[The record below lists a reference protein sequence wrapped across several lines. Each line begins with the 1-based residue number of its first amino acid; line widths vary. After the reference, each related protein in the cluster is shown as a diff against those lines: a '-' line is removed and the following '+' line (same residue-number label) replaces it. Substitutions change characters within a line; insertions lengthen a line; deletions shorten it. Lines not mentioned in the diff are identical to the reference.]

1 MPIALLF
8 PGQGSQQP
16 DMRDV
21 VAEAAPDLLARCLE
35 LVGEDPF
42 DRAGESTRLA
52 QPAIF
57 CASVAGWMRVEPELR
72 GRDVVAT
79 AGHSLGEF
87 GALVAA
93 GALDPMDAL
102 ELVVLRGRLMEEA
115 GGGTMLALLGTD
127 DATAE
132 SLAEK
137 HGLSVANMNAP
148 GQIVLSGPVDAID
161 AASDAAHAQ
170 GMKALELGVAGAFHS
185 PAMAPAVAGFTAALQ
200 EAPFREP
207 HTTVISC
214 LTAEPMTDPRRDL
227 ADVLTGP
234 VRWSA
239 TMRALAALGAD
250 EFVDVGPGRVLH
262 KLVKRNLR
270 EAHA

>member
-1 MPIALLF
+1 MK
-8 PGQGSQQP
+8 P
-16 DMRDV
+16 DFVHLHVHSDYSFLDGACRIG
-21 VAEAAPDLLARCLE
+21 DLCKK
-35 LVGEDPF
+35 V
-42 DRAGESTRLA
+42 
-52 QPAIF
+52 
-57 CASVAGWMRVEPELR
+57 
-72 GRDVVAT
+72 
-79 AGHSLGEF
+79 
-87 GALVAA
+87 
-93 GALDPMDAL
+93 
-102 ELVVLRGRLMEEA
+102 
-115 GGGTMLALLGTD
+115 
-127 DATAE
+127 
-132 SLAEK
+132 
-137 HGLSVANMNAP
+137 
-148 GQIVLSGPVDAID
+148 
-161 AASDAAHAQ
+161 HAQ

-185 PAMAPAVAGFTAALQ
+185 PAIAPAVDGFTAALR